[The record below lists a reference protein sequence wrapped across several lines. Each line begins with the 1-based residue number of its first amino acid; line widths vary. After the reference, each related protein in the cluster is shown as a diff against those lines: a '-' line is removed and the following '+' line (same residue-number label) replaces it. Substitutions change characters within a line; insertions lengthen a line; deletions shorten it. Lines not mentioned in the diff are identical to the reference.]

1 MSTRL
6 KPLACLAAGL
16 ATVGCGSAPEPAPA
30 PATSADA
37 AAPALVARPAELRLD
52 GIDPCTLFTEPQLDE
67 LKITE
72 EPEPLPAD
80 DQREGPTCSLPV
92 AKGEPHY
99 TYYVEAITGADLEA
113 WLTGDRRKS
122 SKNTEPGQ
130 VERFPALTH
139 HGRGSSPSD
148 CETLVGVAQGQT
160 LRVQLYPVT
169 RGAFDQ
175 RQLCELSA
183 GAAALAVRT
192 LGSRG

>member
-6 KPLACLAAGL
+6 KPFVCLAAGL
-16 ATVGCGSAPEPAPA
+16 ATVACGSEQAPAPA
-30 PATSADA
+30 PTTE

-52 GIDPCTLFTEPQLDE
+52 GVDPCTLFTEPQLDE

-72 EPEPLPAD
+72 QPEPLPVD
-80 DQREGPTCSLPV
+80 NQREGPTCSLPV

-99 TYYVEAITGADLEA
+99 TYYVEAITGADLAA
-113 WLTGDRRKS
+113 WLTGDRHKS

-139 HGRGSSPSD
+139 YGRGGAPSD
-148 CETLVGVAQGQT
+148 CETLVGVAEGQT